1 MPSIRHRLPHRSSP
15 RSTTRCRVLRR
26 EIETR
31 YDFKGSDCS
40 IERSDETLTIR
51 ADDDFKLKQV
61 QELLRGHMA
70 KRKVD
75 TRAFDFQRPE
85 KASGNSLRQTVAIK
99 QGIDRE
105 LAQKIVKAIKAK
117 SSRSRSPSRATNSA
131 SPAKNATTSRTPSPS
146 SRTRNTTIP
155 CNTCKFP
162 RLTAARSGLTCLT
175 LARGLGVSFG
185 GDLGGGRCIS
195 CELQPV
201 YYEHDKWDDP
211 KVCNAETA
219 V

>member
-1 MPSIRHRLPHRSSP
+1 MPSFDIVSRTELPEVDNALQSA
-15 RSTTRCRVLRR
+15 RR

-40 IERSDETLTIR
+40 IERTDESLVIK

-75 TRAFDFQRPE
+75 TRAFDFQKPE

-105 LAQKIVKAIKAK
+105 LAQKIVKAIKSEKLKVQVAIQGDEL
-117 SSRSRSPSRATNSA
+117 RV
-131 SPAKNATTSRTPSPS
+131 
-146 SRTRNTTIP
+146 
-155 CNTCKFP
+155 
-162 RLTAARSGLTCLT
+162 SGKK
-175 LARGLGVSFG
+175 RD
-185 GDLGGGRCIS
+185 DLQGAIAFVK
-195 CELQPV
+195 EQKYDHPLQ
-201 YYEHDKWDDP
+201 YQNFRD
-211 KVCNAETA
+211 
-219 V
+219 